1 MLIQERD
8 GTKRH
13 EILKKT
19 GSVYEELPVMW
30 CVPPF
35 KPKFSSSLIY
45 SSAICTSDTVEK
57 YTNSRTDKFIVI
69 STEKQFH
76 NQV

>member
-8 GTKRH
+8 RARRN
-13 EILKKT
+13 EILKKI

-45 SSAICTSDTVEK
+45 SSAFCTSDTVEK
-57 YTNSRTDKFIVI
+57 CIYIRRN
-69 STEKQFH
+69 
-76 NQV
+76 